1 MDTFSTAASLPLT
14 AVALSRNRSIMW
26 FIWRTSN
33 WMRASA
39 SMAAWPRRRR
49 APLQPAQQ
57 AAHIG
62 IDAGERRAQFVRHG
76 GQAGAHAG
84 QLFLRAHV
92 AADLGAGQH
101 GMVNQWIGNCCSTS
115 RLSR

>member
-1 MDTFSTAASLPLT
+1 
-14 AVALSRNRSIMW
+14 MW

-39 SMAAWPRRRR
+39 SMAASALAWRA

-62 IDAGERRAQFVRHG
+62 LDAGERRAQFVRHG
-76 GQAGAHAG
+76 AQAGAHAG
-84 QLFLRAHV
+84 QLFLRQHV
-92 AADLGAGQH
+92 AADLDDGQH
-101 GMVNQWIGNCCSTS
+101 GDGEPVDRQLLQHS